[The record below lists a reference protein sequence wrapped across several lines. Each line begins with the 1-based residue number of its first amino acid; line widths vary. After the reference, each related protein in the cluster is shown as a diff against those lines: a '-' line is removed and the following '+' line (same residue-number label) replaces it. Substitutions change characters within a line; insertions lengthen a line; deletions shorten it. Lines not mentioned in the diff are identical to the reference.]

1 MALTATGIAGK
12 ASDLD
17 ESQHN
22 ARCDNSRRGQRRLGM
37 DGMSDGSNGRTREGL
52 QEADWLG
59 GETREAGCKRHHSDR
74 EQFWAVIRGE
84 AADGSAE
91 HGLGRGHERA
101 QEEAEEGERRALS
114 GQGA

>member
-1 MALTATGIAGK
+1 M
-12 ASDLD
+12 
-17 ESQHN
+17 
-22 ARCDNSRRGQRRLGM
+22 
-37 DGMSDGSNGRTREGL
+37 

-91 HGLGRGHERA
+91 HGLGEGTRGHKRR
-101 QEEAEEGERRALS
+101 QRRGSDGRYPGRALRDRLR
-114 GQGA
+114 GADGEVIAV